1 MPFKKGQSGNP
12 NGKPKGSVS
21 SLTKRGLSSKDTIIL
36 ISMYEKLVGSFKA
49 NSYYV
54 YEHCYNGEC
63 FYVGKGI
70 AGRAWDLSKDSRN
83 DTWSE
88 YMETIRHKVQ
98 VNIIA
103 CGLTQE
109 EAFLIERALIS
120 ERNPSCNIRH
130 SPDESQP
137 KLFN

>member
-1 MPFKKGQSGNP
+1 MAFKKGEGGRKKGAVNKLTRHGISSGE
-12 NGKPKGSVS
+12 V
-21 SLTKRGLSSKDTIIL
+21 L
-36 ISMYEKLVGSFKA
+36 IVKSFYENLIGAFKA

-83 DTWSE
+83 DIWSE
-88 YMETIRHKVQ
+88 YMETIRQKVQ

-103 CGLTQE
+103 CGLTEQE
-109 EAFLIERALIS
+109 ALLVERALIS
-120 ERNPSCNIRH
+120 ERNPSCNIMH
-130 SPDESQP
+130 SCEEAQS
-137 KLFN
+137 KMFN